1 MHESREEELNKK
13 KRNKKMIST
22 QVIRVMLIWMRLGTK
37 KNKEFQMKKNEQNF
51 VSISFESKLFH
62 SGCFFLYIFINDVRN
77 VCFFNDF
84 LNQRA

>member
-37 KNKEFQMKKNEQNF
+37 KKQRISNEKK
-51 VSISFESKLFH
+51 
-62 SGCFFLYIFINDVRN
+62 
-77 VCFFNDF
+77 
-84 LNQRA
+84 